1 MVEGTIITFGKY
13 KGVSWEHLVNA
24 DPAYIVWY
32 DKTISNPKQRNCPI
46 SVIDAAYQVLAVRNQ
61 ANMFTG
67 NFDQWDWDHPSY
79 IQYTK

>member
-1 MVEGTIITFGKY
+1 MVKGTPILFGRN
-13 KGVSWEHLVNA
+13 KGRSWESLVN
-24 DPAYIVWY
+24 DNPAYIVWY
-32 DKTISNPKQRNCPI
+32 DKNVRDPRYRNCPI